1 MACQSH
7 VNKNIFSIAVDIPE
21 NNDNA
26 VQVLNLHGNCIR
38 TMDGLQRFVNL
49 KELSL
54 SSNWI
59 ESPSFA
65 ALRGLVHL
73 CVLNLSAN
81 RITTTLGF
89 PVLPALREL
98 SLAYNSLSALD
109 GFIDPLKFPS
119 LEILDLRDNQ
129 IADLSAL
136 SPVFYLQTMRV
147 LRLQTITKGQSNP
160 VCATPGYPGMLLDRI
175 STLETLDG
183 EDVTVLRE
191 IAALA
196 MPKYSSVAKL
206 YRQTPLKSIVEDPA
220 QHEAASSI
228 TSGREW
234 SVLDARLRL
243 LESQHERHQTRDD
256 VSFMDEI
263 DSEIHQATSNL
274 RNMHRQSLEQRR
286 PPISGIAE
294 TKKRRGHQGPS
305 QLQEE
310 SEYDDEEAEETFAV
324 PSQAKDAVCQVD
336 MHAMADAATQCDVY
350 TTNRGVQC
358 ISDDSTEQT
367 LRTNLQEAVD
377 RAKRAETRAVQLTAE
392 KSASSLDHDAMA
404 KELKEVQGAVA
415 LLKQLA
421 ATDREKLTAKV
432 DECDEAKAALAESM
446 RRVESLQVQIRNNDD
461 KWKRQ
466 ISTLELALKEAKDE
480 ADSRVREVA
489 TAAQAKQDESTSQ
502 IRQLK
507 ADMQELKYTL
517 EDAYA
522 KYAAKEKEVSSLRHE
537 AFLKGSEL
545 DKVVHR
551 HQEELSRR
559 EKEWKVQEVLVQRQ
573 FRMSL
578 HEVEME
584 FRLKQSESI
593 LKLKQL
599 TQAYQ
604 GAVAEA
610 KQSEAKNRAILQSE
624 ASLKGRVSEL
634 TSQLQGVDKKLAQIE
649 ESCQHSIREH
659 QATIEELEEALD
671 AARTHTTAL
680 ETELHQA
687 RDVAKAVEDLQ
698 RQLSEATATL
708 QVKNIMLDDQ
718 AQQIMALRRDNDAHR
733 RDHEDL
739 QEQIRDLE
747 QALDESL
754 VRQHDMERDIHRVQ
768 ANADKLDQWEALQD
782 ELDAKVHALEYIEKE
797 MHSMRK
803 TITKQDEIARERLEA
818 LQDEHEVAIKAAQAT
833 AQAHKHE
840 ASQWEAKC
848 GAMEARYR
856 TLHDQ
861 NRQLHRS
868 IRDHELRVQTT
879 ENEMKVLLQQM
890 EKERQAKRQH
900 MKQVSHLLHQLDSGE
915 AAVTP

>member
-1 MACQSH
+1 
-7 VNKNIFSIAVDIPE
+7 
-21 NNDNA
+21 
-26 VQVLNLHGNCIR
+26 
-38 TMDGLQRFVNL
+38 
-49 KELSL
+49 
-54 SSNWI
+54 
-59 ESPSFA
+59 
-65 ALRGLVHL
+65 
-73 CVLNLSAN
+73 
-81 RITTTLGF
+81 
-89 PVLPALREL
+89 
-98 SLAYNSLSALD
+98 
-109 GFIDPLKFPS
+109 
-119 LEILDLRDNQ
+119 
-129 IADLSAL
+129 
-136 SPVFYLQTMRV
+136 MRV

-294 TKKRRGHQGPS
+294 TKKRRGHQGHS

-350 TTNRGVQC
+350 TMNRGVQC

-446 RRVESLQVQIRNNDD
+446 RRVESLQVQI
-461 KWKRQ
+461 Q
-466 ISTLELALKEAKDE
+466 AKDE

-489 TAAQAKQDESTSQ
+489 TAAQAKQDE
-502 IRQLK
+502 
-507 ADMQELKYTL
+507 ELKYTL

-578 HEVEME
+578 HEAEME

-599 TQAYQ
+599 TQAY
-604 GAVAEA
+604 
-610 KQSEAKNRAILQSE
+610 
-624 ASLKGRVSEL
+624 
-634 TSQLQGVDKKLAQIE
+634 QLQGVDKKLAQIE

-671 AARTHTTAL
+671 AARSHTTAL

-818 LQDEHEVAIKAAQAT
+818 LQDEVR
-833 AQAHKHE
+833 
-840 ASQWEAKC
+840 
-848 GAMEARYR
+848 GDR
-856 TLHDQ
+856 
-861 NRQLHRS
+861 
-868 IRDHELRVQTT
+868 
-879 ENEMKVLLQQM
+879 VLLRRYNSLVAARSSNQ
-890 EKERQAKRQH
+890 
-900 MKQVSHLLHQLDSGE
+900 SG
-915 AAVTP
+915 PSNRPSP